1 MKKINKFCLLLIAV
15 ICIFSVLPAAYADN
29 NTTADEITQKRYE
42 SMCAFAEEHFEDLTL
57 PEYEDM
63 IITESDKLMFV
74 QAKHGRAK
82 AQEMLDA
89 PDGEVCAA
97 VNDLSQ
103 VKVYAQKDGYS
114 FVIIMED
121 VDGTMG
127 WVETQYLTD
136 NWSYSLCHGRT
147 LNSY

>member
-1 MKKINKFCLLLIAV
+1 MKKKNKFCLLLIAV
-15 ICIFSVLPAAYADN
+15 ICIFSVLSAAYADGN
-29 NTTADEITQKRYE
+29 LTADEITQKRYE

-89 PDGEVCAA
+89 PDGDVCAA

-147 LNSY
+147 INSY